1 MCKLGYPL
9 TVKPCVLF
17 TVDPLSWGVGCGE
30 NVQHVLEVSERQWIN
45 GLHDYH
51 KVEKSHGLDLSS
63 PGISPERSGSPQ
75 VNTQTQMVLIG
86 QLVIYVFSV
95 WFWELNVEAI
105 NYIKQEAV
113 TKYLKIKK

>member
-1 MCKLGYPL
+1 MCKLGYPVTMKL
-9 TVKPCVLF
+9 FVLF
-17 TVDPLSWGVGCGE
+17 TVDHLSWGVEWAE
-30 NVQHVLEVSERQWIN
+30 NVHHVLEVSERQWIN
-45 GLHDYH
+45 DLHDYH

-63 PGISPERSGSPQ
+63 PGISSERSGSPQ

-95 WFWELNVEAI
+95 WFWELNMEAI

-113 TKYLKIKK
+113 MKYLKIKK